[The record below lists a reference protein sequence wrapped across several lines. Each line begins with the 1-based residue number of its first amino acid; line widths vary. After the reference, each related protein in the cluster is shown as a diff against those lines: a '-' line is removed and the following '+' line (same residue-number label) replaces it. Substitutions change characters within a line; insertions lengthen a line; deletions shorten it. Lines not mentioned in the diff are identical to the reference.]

1 MGSNITSGISMNA
14 DLLRQ
19 RRNLIG
25 ISAVLLVFDF
35 ANVEIAKVSVLG
47 TELLVGNVRVLA
59 ICAWVIWF
67 YFLVRYYQYLH
78 AEPDRHIRNSF
89 TERFVRYVRSFTKVS
104 DQDEVGQPLSYRIRR
119 VGFAKWSYVSRPYDP
134 ARGEFVDGV
143 GPHLPWWRLVVWS
156 VKTAAFVGIQTPHAT
171 DRILPFAL
179 AIAAPVVTL
188 YTKWPLL

>member
-25 ISAVLLVFDF
+25 ISSVLLVFDF

-47 TELLVGNVRVLA
+47 TELLVGNARVLA
-59 ICAWVIWF
+59 ICAWVMWF

-78 AEPDRHIRNSF
+78 AEPDRHIRDSF
-89 TERFVRYVRSFTKVS
+89 RDRFDRYVRSYTKVS
-104 DQDEVGQPLSYRIRR
+104 DQDEIGQPLSYRIYR
-119 VGFAKWSYVSRPYDP
+119 VGRAKWSYVSRQYDP
-134 ARGEFVDGV
+134 ARGDVVDGL
-143 GPHLPWWRLVVWS
+143 GTHLPWWRLVVWS

-171 DRILPFAL
+171 DRILPYAL
-179 AIAAPVVTL
+179 AIAALVVTL